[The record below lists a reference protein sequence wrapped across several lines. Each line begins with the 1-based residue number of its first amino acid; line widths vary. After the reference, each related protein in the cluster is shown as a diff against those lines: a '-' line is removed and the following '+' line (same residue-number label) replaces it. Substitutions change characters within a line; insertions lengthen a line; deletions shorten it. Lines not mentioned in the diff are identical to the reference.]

1 MQDSGTGT
9 GTASALATIARDTF
23 EHNLVPWAGRKFV
36 PWLRGWARVHPTDPV
51 GLVQVPEPIYRAFQ
65 SRVPGERLSR
75 KQAEALGWPHVSGE
89 EELDRVRRD
98 LHEALG
104 RCDWDRAHDLD
115 EQLRSLS
122 EQVESRRVLSRAR

>member
-1 MQDSGTGT
+1 MQDSATGT
-9 GTASALATIARDTF
+9 GAGNALATVARETF
-23 EHNLVPWAGRKFV
+23 EYSIVPWVGRKFERWV
-36 PWLRGWARVHPTDPV
+36 RGWARTHPTDPV
-51 GLVQVPEPIYRAFQ
+51 GLVQLPEPIYRAFQ
-65 SRVPGERLSR
+65 SRTPGERLSR

-115 EQLRSLS
+115 EQLRSLI
-122 EQVESRRVLSRAR
+122 EQVE